1 MLHRASLAAVCR
13 LLTVLL
19 MSLFS
24 AENTLQQTQARL
36 MRQKLEPKNGRQNLD
51 SFLIIFI
58 YHTIVE
64 IQEEK
69 LN

>member
-1 MLHRASLAAVCR
+1 
-13 LLTVLL
+13 